1 MDDASEKIALTEV
14 QGRLT
19 QRFPGL
25 SDEVIE
31 AAVRL
36 AHADLTGP
44 IRDFVPV
51 LVEHMARDRLAA
63 IADEAPVDSSP
74 EAAPALAVS
83 N

>member
-19 QRFPGL
+19 QRFPEL
-25 SDEVIE
+25 SAEVIE
-31 AAVRL
+31 AAIRL

-63 IADEAPVDSSP
+63 IAHSPSIDSSRDTS
-74 EAAPALAVS
+74 PALVAS

>member
-1 MDDASEKIALTEV
+1 MDDTSEKIALTEV

-51 LVEHMARDRLAA
+51 LVEHIARDRLAA
-63 IADEAPVDSSP
+63 IADEASVDSSQ
-74 EAAPALAVS
+74 EATPALAGP